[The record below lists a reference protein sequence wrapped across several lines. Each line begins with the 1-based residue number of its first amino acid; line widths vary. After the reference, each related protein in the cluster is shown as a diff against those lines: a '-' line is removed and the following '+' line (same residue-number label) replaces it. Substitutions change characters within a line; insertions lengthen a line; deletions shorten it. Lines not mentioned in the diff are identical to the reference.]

1 MRCPIGMTV
10 LNRRRL
16 PGLFARTAGLA
27 CVVAAA
33 GCSGGGTTSA
43 QPPWV
48 GSLGS
53 GVTVKI
59 PRPTASGSTSPASVV
74 QAYVEAIN
82 DGKLTALCQLV
93 EPAAQGACQ
102 QALAGSPPT
111 GSSSFSDFALGY
123 VATRGDKALVGLT
136 ATHCSPQEKP
146 TCSTNKDR
154 AAIFSSDRTF
164 DALYADATRA
174 LSPGNTDN
182 RYSLVPCVR
191 VGSAW
196 YLYLPPAD
204 F

>member
-1 MRCPIGMTV
+1 MGMTV
-10 LNRRRL
+10 LDRRRL
-16 PGLFARTAGLA
+16 PGLFVRAAGLA

-48 GSLGS
+48 KSLGS
-53 GVTVKI
+53 GVTVRI

-102 QALAGSPPT
+102 QALAGSPQT

-123 VATRGDKALVGLT
+123 VATKGDKALVGLT
-136 ATHCSPQEKP
+136 GTHCSPQEKP
-146 TCSTNKDR
+146 TCSTNKDP
-154 AAIFSSDRTF
+154 AAIFSSGRPF

-174 LSPGNTDN
+174 LSPSNSGN

>member
-27 CVVAAA
+27 CVA
-33 GCSGGGTTSA
+33 GSRVQRRWHHLRATTA
-43 QPPWV
+43 
-48 GSLGS
+48 GR
-53 GVTVKI
+53 I
-59 PRPTASGSTSPASVV
+59 PRQRGH
-74 QAYVEAIN
+74 
-82 DGKLTALCQLV
+82 GKDSQTHRFGEHLARECGAGIRRGNQRRQLTALCQLV
-93 EPAAQGACQ
+93 EPAAQGVCQ
-102 QALAGSPPT
+102 QALAGFPPT
-111 GSSSFSDFALGY
+111 GSSSFSDFAFGY